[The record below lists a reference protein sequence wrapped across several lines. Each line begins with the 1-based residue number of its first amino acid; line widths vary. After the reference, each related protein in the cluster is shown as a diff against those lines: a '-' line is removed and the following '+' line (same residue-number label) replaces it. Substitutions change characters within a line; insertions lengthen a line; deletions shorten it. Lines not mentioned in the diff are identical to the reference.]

1 MPFNHVVVAETLLI
15 TILRTACFYACATRV
30 LRSVYHDLQALAG
43 SASRQLGDDPDDEL
57 ELESLPAPST
67 ANDGP
72 LLARSNSLA
81 HRNRGEHGLRTL
93 WSSKHSNISRLCF
106 SLCFSESCTLFFLFM
121 CQEVNIF
128 APRSRMLN
136 WRLSLFVLLLM
147 ILFFIPLSLNYL
159 LTYQSSL
166 GRLSRNRSVS
176 TRVMMTLIPYVV
188 YLFAFTSIPLPE
200 SLSSANSEITTQSL
214 SKLIALGTFI
224 IGLLSGFGAARNS
237 WDYLPEFSKSRRGR
251 TPSEQE
257 IRTAEEALERI
268 RNDLLVRRVDERR
281 LENSKMT
288 SEPTSWMSRVAS
300 SITGNSEL
308 TSVQREISGLV
319 ALEYQ
324 MDRNLDEMRKLYA
337 NSRYDRT
344 LQGKIIR
351 WSGFLFAVYCAFR
364 TLSCILNIL
373 TPFQSSSN
381 DISSEESKSSY
392 TDLIAH
398 FLTYLVSLLPFVYL
412 SAGAISAIAQQVSL
426 GFVGI
431 IILSSIRFVLRA
443 VSRILKIT
451 SQNLGAS
458 LLLLILAQL
467 MGTYLLSTLVQLRTA
482 FPPKNADSSN
492 VFSTLPSYEVFGA
505 TFDYSYLLSA
515 IATVAYLWF
524 DERINTGGSQF
535 GE

>member
-1 MPFNHVVVAETLLI
+1 
-15 TILRTACFYACATRV
+15 
-30 LRSVYHDLQALAG
+30 
-43 SASRQLGDDPDDEL
+43 
-57 ELESLPAPST
+57 
-67 ANDGP
+67 
-72 LLARSNSLA
+72 
-81 HRNRGEHGLRTL
+81 
-93 WSSKHSNISRLCF
+93 
-106 SLCFSESCTLFFLFM
+106 M
-121 CQEVNIF
+121 CQEVHIF
-128 APRSRMLN
+128 DPRSRMLN
-136 WRLSLFVLLLM
+136 WRLSLFVLLLV

-159 LTYQSSL
+159 LTYQSPL

-176 TRVMMTLIPYVV
+176 TRVMMALIPYVV
-188 YLFAFTSIPLPE
+188 YLFAFTLIPLPE
-200 SLSSANSEITTQSL
+200 SLSNANSEITTQTL
-214 SKLIALGTFI
+214 SRLIVLGTFI
-224 IGLLSGFGAARNS
+224 MGLLSGFGAARNS
-237 WDYLPEFSKSRRGR
+237 WDYLPVLSKSRRR

-268 RNDLLVRRVDERR
+268 RNDLVVRKVDERR
-281 LENSKMT
+281 LQSTKT

-324 MDRNLDEMRKLYA
+324 MDRNLEEMRNLYA

-344 LQGKIIR
+344 LQGRIIR
-351 WSGFLFAVYCAFR
+351 WAGFLFAVYCAFR
-364 TLSCILNIL
+364 TLSCILDTH

-398 FLTYLVSLLPFVYL
+398 FLTYLVSLLPFVHL
-412 SAGAISAIAQQVSL
+412 SAGGISAIARQVSL
-426 GFVGI
+426 GLVGI
-431 IILSSIRFVLRA
+431 IILSSVRFVLKA

-505 TFDYSYLLSA
+505 AFDYSYLLSA
-515 IATVAYLWF
+515 FVTVAYLWF
-524 DERINTGGSQF
+524 DERINRGGSQF